1 MTETAVGKDKGM
13 DRAGAHRGISAVAAK
28 ATRFLRDRRGV
39 AAIEFAFIVPVLLIM
54 YFITME
60 ASQAIE
66 TSKKVSRIGSMVAD
80 LITQQQTVVKADLDA
95 IMKIGTS
102 TLQPYNRSSPSIIIT
117 AIQIT
122 DEASPKVQV
131 AWSRKLVGTTYSAD
145 AAVNSITTVPTT
157 LKIRNT
163 FLIRVESNL
172 GYQPI
177 ITWSADSAQRLGL
190 TSAFNNISM
199 GETYYL
205 RPRRSPTIPCSDC

>member
-1 MTETAVGKDKGM
+1 M
-13 DRAGAHRGISAVAAK
+13 AGAK
-28 ATRFLRDRRGV
+28 RFCSDRRGV
-39 AAIEFAFIVPVLLIM
+39 AAIEFAFIVPVLLIL

-80 LITQQQTVVKADLDA
+80 LVTQQTTVKKADLDA

-102 TLQPYNRSSPSIIIT
+102 TLQPYNRSAPSIIIT
-117 AIQIT
+117 GIQIT
-122 DEASPKVQV
+122 DETTPKVQV

-145 AAVNSITTVPTT
+145 AATGSTTTVPST
-157 LKIRNT
+157 LNIRGT
-163 FLIRVESNL
+163 FLVRVESDL
-172 GYQPI
+172 AYKPI
-177 ITWSADSAQRLGL
+177 IAWSADNSKTLGL

-205 RPRRSPTIPCSDC
+205 RPRRGPTVPCSDC

>member
-1 MTETAVGKDKGM
+1 M
-13 DRAGAHRGISAVAAK
+13 DRAGAHWGISAIVAQAK
-28 ATRFLRDRRGV
+28 RFCLDRRGV
-39 AAIEFAFIVPVLLIM
+39 AAIEFAFIVPVLLIL

-80 LITQQQTVVKADLDA
+80 LVTQQTSVTKADLDA

-117 AIQIT
+117 GIQIT
-122 DEASPKVQV
+122 DETTPKVQV
-131 AWSRKLVGTTYSAD
+131 AWSRKLVGSTYSVD
-145 AAVNSITTVPTT
+145 AATGSTTTVPST
-157 LKIRNT
+157 LNIRNT
-163 FLIRVESNL
+163 FLVRVESDL
-172 GYQPI
+172 AYKPI
-177 ITWSADSAQRLGL
+177 ITWSADNSKTLGL

-205 RPRRSPTIPCSDC
+205 RPRRGPTVPCSDC